1 MVKSRP
7 KVILSAAMTLD
18 GKIATKTGDSKLSSK
33 KDKIRI
39 HKLRSNVDA
48 ILVGANTVK
57 RDDPLLTIRH
67 TKGKNPLRII
77 LDSKANIS
85 HNSQIIKTSRKI
97 PTIIAIS
104 KKASKKNV
112 DRLKKYPLE
121 IIETGNNLVNIKKL
135 LRILSKK
142 KIKTLLVEGGGTV
155 NWEFIKLGLVDEII
169 ITITPYLVGGKNAIS
184 LVDGEGFSLIQK
196 ATKLR
201 LKKISRLGN
210 EIVLHY
216 YLTEKVE

>member
-1 MVKSRP
+1 MEKSRP

-33 KDKIRI
+33 QDKVRI
-39 HKLRSNVDA
+39 HKLRSKVDA
-48 ILVGANTVK
+48 ILVGSNTVK
-57 RDDPLLTIRH
+57 RDDPLLTVRH

-77 LDSKANIS
+77 LDSKANIDQK
-85 HNSQIIKTSRKI
+85 SQIIKTCKKI
-97 PTIIAIS
+97 PTIIAVS
-104 KKASKKNV
+104 KKASKKNI
-112 DRLKKYPLE
+112 DKLKKYPLE
-121 IIETGNNLVNIKKL
+121 IIITGNKLVNIKNL

-155 NWEFIKLGLVDEII
+155 NWEFVKQGLVDEII
-169 ITITPYLVGGKNAIS
+169 ITITPYLVGGKNAIT

-196 ATKLR
+196 ATKLK
-201 LKKISRLGN
+201 LKKNWRVGN

-216 YLTEKVE
+216 Y